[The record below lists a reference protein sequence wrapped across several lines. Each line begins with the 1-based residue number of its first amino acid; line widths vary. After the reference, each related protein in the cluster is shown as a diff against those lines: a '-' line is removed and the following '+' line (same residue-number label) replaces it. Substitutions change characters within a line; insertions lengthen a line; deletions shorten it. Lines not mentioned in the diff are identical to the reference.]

1 MSDLKTF
8 ADRVAK
14 AASRAERLREA
25 ISWMEPTGGRDTV
38 LTQPNI
44 GVNQRTGD
52 GVNGYWQAMELISAE
67 MNTIAEDVAKQTLEK
82 AKKELAE
89 IEDMFARFTEQ
100 ENTP

>member
-14 AASRAERLREA
+14 AATRAEHLRKA
-25 ISWMEPTGGRDTV
+25 IEWMDPTSRDAV
-38 LTQPNI
+38 LTEPKVE
-44 GVNQRTGD
+44 VNQTWANGIP
-52 GVNGYWQAMELISAE
+52 GYWQAMELISAE
-67 MNTIAEDVAKQTLEK
+67 MKISAEDVAKQTLDK

>member
-14 AASRAERLREA
+14 AATRAEHLRKA
-25 ISWMEPTGGRDTV
+25 INWMEPTSRDAV
-38 LTQPNI
+38 LTEPSIEVSQL
-44 GVNQRTGD
+44 TGN

-67 MNTIAEDVAKQTLEK
+67 MKISAEDVAKQTLDK

-100 ENTP
+100 ENAP

>member
-8 ADRVAK
+8 ADRVAR
-14 AASRAERLREA
+14 AASRAEHLREA
-25 ISWMEPTGGRDTV
+25 INWMEPTSRDTV
-38 LTQPNI
+38 LREPSINVSQLVGN
-44 GVNQRTGD
+44 

-67 MNTIAEDVAKQTLEK
+67 MSIIAEDTARETLEK

-100 ENTP
+100 ENAP

>member
-14 AASRAERLREA
+14 AASRAEHLREA
-25 ISWMEPTGGRDTV
+25 IGWMEPTSRDTV
-38 LTQPNI
+38 LTEPSI
-44 GVNQRTGD
+44 GVNQRRGD
-52 GVNGYWQAMELISAE
+52 GVHGYWQAMELISVE
-67 MNTIAEDVAKQTLEK
+67 MKIIAEDVAKATLDK

-100 ENTP
+100 ETTP